1 MDHVCHFCQATVAG
15 SQMTLID
22 YICMR
27 LKISHTIAVT
37 SYVLSS
43 VTHVRRNILKRQGEE
58 KLN

>member
-15 SQMTLID
+15 SQMALID

-43 VTHVRRNILKRQGEE
+43 MTHVRRNILKRQGEE